1 MKEQNKQRGRVIA
14 VCAAVIALSQF
25 LLYLGTRTLESEL
38 KSIFVHP
45 FQAE

>member
-1 MKEQNKQRGRVIA
+1 MKEQNKRRSRVIA
-14 VCAAVIALSQF
+14 VCAAVITLSQV